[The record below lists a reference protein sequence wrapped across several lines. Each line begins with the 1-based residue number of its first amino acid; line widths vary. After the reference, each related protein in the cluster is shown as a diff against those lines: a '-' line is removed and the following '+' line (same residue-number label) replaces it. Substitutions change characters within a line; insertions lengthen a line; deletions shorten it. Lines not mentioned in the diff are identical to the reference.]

1 MGFPFENGRLEA
13 KQSLGSGRREAC
25 LLGLIAQHA
34 VRFTRA
40 LEMMAKL
47 LQRPGRLGLPA
58 PPPPPPTASAN
69 LVNNARTPV
78 GSVANSPSATAERRE
93 PQQNNQGSNAQTLT
107 LNLHRE
113 SAKALL

>member
-13 KQSLGSGRREAC
+13 KQSFGGGRREAC
-25 LLGLIAQHA
+25 LLGLVAQHV

-58 PPPPPPTASAN
+58 PASAN
-69 LVNNARTPV
+69 LVNNAGTPV
-78 GSVANSPSATAERRE
+78 GSVANSPSAPAERRE
-93 PQQNNQGSNAQTLT
+93 PQQNNQGSNAQMLT
-107 LNLHRE
+107 LN
-113 SAKALL
+113 